1 MKVSSLKT
9 IYLTETEL
17 KEAIIQ
23 YLWNRGERT
32 LSEHLNMNACTMD
45 WGNNEFAISIDGEVD
60 DSPVAET
67 KEEHDGD
74 KRWIVKVEHLDATD
88 PDRGVGELCVRFPDE
103 LMEQLGW
110 NIGDEVEW
118 DETEICED
126 WGEHK
131 GFTLSN
137 VTKGAADQSAEA
149 AERAKK

>member
-60 DSPVAET
+60 DSPVAEP
-67 KEEHDGD
+67 KEEHGDD
-74 KRWIVKVEHLDATD
+74 KRWIAKVEHLDATD

-110 NIGDEVEW
+110 EIGDEVEW
-118 DETEICED
+118 GETEIWED

-137 VTKGAADQSAEA
+137 VTKGAADHSTEA
-149 AERAKK
+149 VERAKK